1 MVSCHRYGHVD
12 MRGPRRGIIY
22 AAVCRAIASQAY
34 REHSNS
40 ELPPKSFRNV
50 PVKSNVAG
58 IEVR

>member
-1 MVSCHRYGHVD
+1 

-22 AAVCRAIASQAY
+22 AAVCRAIANQAY

-40 ELPPKSFRNV
+40 ELPPKSFGNV